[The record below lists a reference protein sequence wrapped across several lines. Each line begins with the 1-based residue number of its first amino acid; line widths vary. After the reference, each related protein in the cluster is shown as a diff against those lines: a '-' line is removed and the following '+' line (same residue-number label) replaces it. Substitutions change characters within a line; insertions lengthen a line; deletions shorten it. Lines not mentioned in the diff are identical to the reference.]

1 MRPRTAR
8 WILWIAAAL
17 LVPLPFFLV
26 ETGTVPAARLLML
39 GSVTLMLIAVE
50 GGQGAVGIAAALLLA
65 QAILYLV
72 ALWLLVTALLRPLR
86 HRSPKTIALAT
97 GATLLIGIV
106 LATTFEIYRTPFRTR
121 SLHATVLHVY
131 E

>member
-1 MRPRTAR
+1 MRPRIAL

-39 GSVTLMLIAVE
+39 GSVGLQLIAVE
-50 GGQGAVGIAAALLLA
+50 GSQGAVGIATLLLLGQALLYLA
-65 QAILYLV
+65 VFRVVIAWV
-72 ALWLLVTALLRPLR
+72 LRPLR
-86 HRSPKTIALAT
+86 HRSPKTVALAT
-97 GATLLIGIV
+97 AVAVLVGI
-106 LATTFEIYRTPFRTR
+106 AAASTFEIYRTPFRTR
-121 SLHATVLHVY
+121 SLHANILHVY